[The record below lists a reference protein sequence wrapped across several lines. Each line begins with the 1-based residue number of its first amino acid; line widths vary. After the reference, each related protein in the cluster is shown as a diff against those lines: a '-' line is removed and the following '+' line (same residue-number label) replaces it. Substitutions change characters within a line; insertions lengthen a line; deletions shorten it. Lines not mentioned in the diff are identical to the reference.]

1 MPRRNKTT
9 ASAVVTVTL
18 LLSAC
23 SSENESTITA
33 SDVARAADLQLWK
46 IDYSSLDPLYG
57 FRIVV
62 LDGNEDV
69 IAAGSMIGGQIPMNK
84 DRDSTTIT
92 VSCHK
97 DGPTVTGKF
106 WTSSAAIHYEFD
118 KVFDSKGWCSMD
130 PPILNGNFYHLAA
143 DSEIVRIGKTPFQED
158 GHILALEVLRAPLD
172 SKFATKDETK
182 ATNRER

>member
-23 SSENESTITA
+23 SSEDKSAITA
-33 SDVARAADLQLWK
+33 SDVARAVDQQLWK

-69 IAAGSMIGGQIPMNK
+69 IAAGNMIGGLAPMNK
-84 DRDSTTIT
+84 EHDSTTVT

-97 DGPTVTGKF
+97 DGPAVTGKF
-106 WTSSAAIHYEFD
+106 WVSSAAIHYEFD
-118 KVFDSKGWCSMD
+118 KVFDSIGWCSVD

-143 DSEIVRIGKTPFQED
+143 DSEIVRTGKAPFEED
-158 GHILALEVLRAPLD
+158 GHILALEVLRGPLD
-172 SKFATKDETK
+172 GKTAPKRRD
-182 ATNRER
+182 